1 MIVACSVHD
10 VFVGSSVDDVY
21 LLSSKSAKH
30 SLSQNMPIE
39 RSALFLIQVKCVHVV
54 IRWGE
59 FPEELKLCGSN
70 R

>member
-1 MIVACSVHD
+1 MHD

-39 RSALFLIQVKCVHVV
+39 RSALFFNSGKMCACRDSMGRV
-54 IRWGE
+54 
-59 FPEELKLCGSN
+59 S
-70 R
+70 